1 MRDPGRSVMKN
12 LMVAFAM
19 TLLAGILIL
28 GAGCDGDNILAQE
41 TPGPGATNAPG
52 PDGPEG
58 ASTVVSG
65 TVLAPSQ
72 QGCNGID
79 GINPGDT
86 LDIVMT
92 STGGTSGN
100 ASVTVNSGSG
110 GKIECDTK
118 ESGDSI
124 DAAPITNIGCTVT
137 SVEGG
142 ISGVKVDDRLAIGVD
157 FNFSPLTKE
166 AGVFVNRSACSAISI
181 TNLNAD
187 S

>member
-1 MRDPGRSVMKN
+1 MKK
-12 LMVAFAM
+12 LMAGFAV
-19 TLLAGILIL
+19 TLLTGLLIL
-28 GAGCDGDNILAQE
+28 SYGCDGDNILAQE
-41 TPGPGATNAPG
+41 TPEPEPTNVPGPG
-52 PDGPEG
+52 GPEG

-65 TVLAPSQ
+65 TVIAPSE

-79 GINPGDT
+79 GISTGDT
-86 LDIVMT
+86 LDIVIT
-92 STGGTSGN
+92 STNGTSGN
-100 ASVTVNSGSG
+100 ASVTVNGGSG
-110 GKIECDTK
+110 GKIECDT
-118 ESGDSI
+118 SGSNDSI

-142 ISGVKVDDRLAIGVD
+142 ISGGKVNDSLAIGVD

-166 AGVFVNRSACSAISI
+166 VGVFVNRSACSAAEI